1 MLKIAPIPWVIAL
14 NISSITEVWFFRTI
28 LQLYQLLK
36 LIMYNN
42 IMLKLSVREVKNLK
56 EKVQGL
62 IGRDEPVAIMLKTR
76 FGIHTFGVK
85 FPIDVLIL
93 NNSNKVMSV
102 KENLKP
108 NRIFFWNPK
117 YKKVLELPGGI
128 IKKKIIKMNDV
139 IDLKLT

>member
-1 MLKIAPIPWVIAL
+1 
-14 NISSITEVWFFRTI
+14 
-28 LQLYQLLK
+28 
-36 LIMYNN
+36 MYNN

-93 NNSNKVMSV
+93 NNGNKVMSV

-108 NRIFFWNPK
+108 NRIFLWNPK

-128 IKKKIIKMNDV
+128 IKKKTIKINDV

>member
-1 MLKIAPIPWVIAL
+1 MKKIEVRKTKNMKEKIA
-14 NISSITEVWFFRTI
+14 
-28 LQLYQLLK
+28 
-36 LIMYNN
+36 
-42 IMLKLSVREVKNLK
+42 
-56 EKVQGL
+56 GL
-62 IGRDEPVAIMLKTR
+62 IGKEKPSAIMLKTR

-108 NRIFFWNPK
+108 NRIFLWNPK
-117 YKKVLELPGGI
+117 YKKVLELPGGM
-128 IKKKIIKMNDV
+128 IKKKAIKISDV